1 MKVSLNWLNDYI
13 DISKIEP
20 NELAKKMAL
29 IGNEVEKIEKL
40 CPSNNLVIGH
50 VIDKIK
56 HPDADQLSVCIV
68 DLGEGKPN
76 QIVCGAK
83 NVDINQKVIVAKV
96 GAVLPGNFEI
106 KKANIRGIESN
117 GMICSLEELGIESKF
132 IPDNFKDGIYVLPND
147 APIGEDALRYMGLD
161 DTVITYELTSDRND
175 LLSMLGMAYETKAIV
190 NSEVKLPEI
199 SYKEID
205 KDISD
210 YLSLKVDTDNCFKY
224 YAKIVKNIKIGASP
238 EFIKTRLMT
247 AGIRSI
253 NNVVDI
259 SNYVMLEYGQPLHFF
274 DYEKLD
280 SKIVVR
286 MAKDNEKFITLD
298 NVERNLSSDDIVIT
312 NGKEPIALAGVM
324 GGLNTGVDNN
334 TNTIV
339 IESAIFNPRNIKNT
353 SRKTVQSDASIR
365 FEKGLDP
372 NKTIEALN
380 RVCYLLEKYANGEVL
395 RGILSYDNLPVVQK
409 EILLRKEKVNKV
421 LGIEL
426 TNDDIITVFDKL
438 SFDYKEDNSNF
449 IVTIPSLRMDISI
462 EEDLIEEIGRIY
474 GYNNIVGILPNSK
487 IKAGKYDKK
496 YLKIKQIKE
505 KMKSFGLY
513 EVITYSLTSNNNIN
527 KFTNDSFEYIE
538 LNNPMSEEKNV
549 LRYSMLDSLL
559 KVVEYNLARN
569 IKNIN
574 IFEVASSYYKK
585 NNIYIEKTK
594 LASIMYGSYL
604 NDLYNNQEISVNF
617 YIIKGIIEDL
627 LNYLG
632 LENRYK
638 FNKSKTNI
646 YELHPG
652 VSAEILVDNEL
663 IGYVGLINP
672 TISEY
677 TLYMFEISLDK
688 VLEKSLNI
696 IRYKEI
702 PKYPSINRDI
712 AFIFDKDIEAQS
724 VIETIKEAGGKLL
737 TNIQVFDVYTDD
749 KIGIDKK
756 SIAFNLTFRDNNKT
770 LTEEEVTPIIEKIIS
785 RAETK
790 YNASIRKN

>member
-638 FNKSKTNI
+638 FNKLKTNI

>member
-20 NELAKKMAL
+20 NELANKMAL

-638 FNKSKTNI
+638 FNKLKTNI